1 MFPEWLPALLPA
13 TLAAMLVG
21 AVPCAAQEASTSQ
34 GDWFR
39 DHVRL
44 SGEASA
50 SMSTLDAEEEG
61 WFNYS
66 DYENSTVR
74 SLRLSLVGEV
84 TVSQHV
90 AVITEIRTQQLEA
103 PEAYALYVRIRPW
116 LSHALDIHAGR
127 VPPTFGSY
135 PRRLYVADNP
145 LIGMPLA
152 FQYLTSNRGDALPA
166 TADEL
171 ARMRSRGWE
180 TTYSIGD
187 PTAEPGLP
195 VANALRWDTGVQV
208 RWQHDPVTVYG
219 AITQGTLG
227 DPRLSDDN
235 GGPQLAAR
243 VVFAPH
249 PIVTMGASV
258 AAGPYLARALTP
270 VLPGP
275 VGLRSHRQE
284 AYGADVEL
292 SRDRWLVRSELVW
305 NRWGQPAYDA
315 DPKRDLDATGVMV
328 EARYKLWPGL
338 YAAGRVDRLGFST
351 IPTDT
356 FGVVTWDADVTRLEL
371 GGGWTV
377 HRHVLL
383 KAVWQRNRR
392 DGGRVRASDIG
403 AFQVVTWF

>member
-1 MFPEWLPALLPA
+1 
-13 TLAAMLVG
+13 MLVVALAC
-21 AVPCAAQEASTSQ
+21 AVPCRAQEAAQPPS

-39 DHVRL
+39 NHVRV

-84 TVSQHV
+84 TLAERL
-90 AVITEIRTQQLEA
+90 AVITEIRTLQLDV

-116 LSHALDIHAGR
+116 LSHAFDLHAGR
-127 VPPTFGSY
+127 IPPTFGAF

-145 LIGMPLA
+145 LVGMPLA
-152 FQYLTSNRGDALPA
+152 YQYLTSNRGDALPA

-171 ARMRSRGWE
+171 AQMRGRGWL
-180 TTYSIGD
+180 TNYTVGD
-187 PTAEPGLP
+187 PSEAPGLP
-195 VANALRWDTGVQV
+195 VANALRWDAGVQV
-208 RWQHDPVTVYG
+208 RWQRDPWTLYG
-219 AITQGTLG
+219 AITQGTIG

-243 VVFAPH
+243 VVFTPH
-249 PIVTMGASV
+249 PVLSLGGSV

-270 VLPGP
+270 ELPGP
-275 VGLRSHRQE
+275 GGLRSHRQE
-284 AYGADVEL
+284 AYGADAEI
-292 SRDRWLVRSELVW
+292 SRDRWIVRGELVW
-305 NRWGQPAYDA
+305 NRWGQPAYEA
-315 DPKRDLDATGVMV
+315 DPKRDLDVMAAMI
-328 EARYKLWPGL
+328 EARYKLRPGL
-338 YAAGRVDRLGFST
+338 YAAGRVDRLGFSDLRT
-351 IPTDT
+351 ES

-392 DGGRVRASDIG
+392 DGGRVRASDLG